1 MKKSKV
7 LKQLI
12 LILIICHLNVRS
24 YLIQKLNLF
33 IFNLVRLGDRHPDP
47 VVETSSL
54 ASVELPDITYQLTI
68 SNEKI
73 QLNTL
78 SALQLET
85 IVYASQRHNTFLPDG
100 TRAGFLI
107 GMKFSSEKLFAMSI
121 FFVFKVME
129 LVLEKVEQLLVLS
142 MKIIYLDDGSLFGKY
157 SNSFSN
163 INNNRIS

>member
-1 MKKSKV
+1 M
-7 LKQLI
+7 
-12 LILIICHLNVRS
+12 
-24 YLIQKLNLF
+24 
-33 IFNLVRLGDRHPDP
+33 GDRHPDP

-68 SNEKI
+68 PQEKI

-107 GMKFSSEKLFAMSI
+107 GMKFRDRRKILHDVLSI
-121 FFVFKVME
+121 LKVME
-129 LVLEKVEQLLVLS
+129 LE
-142 MKIIYLDDGSLFGKY
+142 
-157 SNSFSN
+157 
-163 INNNRIS
+163 